1 MEQDAFVHTQGDS
14 IYMNA
19 SYTTTLEGN
28 LVIFTTVED
37 RVLHDSAMSVPGIYP
52 RELPPT
58 PAPTVLTGRMHKIVH
73 GSTALTNTRRKQ
85 QIK

>member
-37 RVLHDSAMSVPGIYP
+37 RVLHDSAISLPGIYP
-52 RELPPT
+52 REPPPT
-58 PAPTVLTGRMHKIVH
+58 PAPYCAH
-73 GSTALTNTRRKQ
+73 GTDAQDRSWQHRSHQHQKETTN
-85 QIK
+85 